1 MTWTSNASVCARPH
15 VENNPRPLRPFCS
28 SHNTIV
34 ELSELLFGENC
45 VQVVFF
51 PCSCRGCPCQ
61 KGSLPH
67 CSFFLRNCMMTHGKQ
82 ARALFVAVVPRG
94 FNLNAPS
101 PLQACRV
108 EGLFGHLRFCSRLL
122 HKLFAFRLGLLED
135 AGGPVRNS
143 LAQALLILRRP
154 VKKSKGVA
162 TMRHRPD
169 SLRSMH

>member
-1 MTWTSNASVCARPH
+1 MLQSAPAPMWKIIQGPFDLFAAHITQSLNFLSFCLAKIASKWFFSVFMQGLP
-15 VENNPRPLRPFCS
+15 
-28 SHNTIV
+28 
-34 ELSELLFGENC
+34 LSE
-45 VQVVFF
+45 
-51 PCSCRGCPCQ
+51 
-61 KGSLPH
+61 GSLPH

-135 AGGPVRNS
+135 ACGPVRNS